1 MIWDYLHIMLQDI
14 ICHSAPLVALFR
26 IGGLAGQVMRMVEA
40 LVKKSDSQ
48 ITDSASVLQ
57 KIIAAAADEKGEW
70 HLPLSDD
77 NVASMKQVGS
87 NSSLRESP

>member
-1 MIWDYLHIMLQDI
+1 
-14 ICHSAPLVALFR
+14 
-26 IGGLAGQVMRMVEA
+26 MRMVEA

-57 KIIAAAADEKGEW
+57 KIVAAAADEKGEW

-77 NVASMKQVGS
+77 KVAAMRKVRKLHMKPHSLNVVNNA
-87 NSSLRESP
+87 L